1 MPVPNRTIFLHK
13 CSIAV
18 PFVTGRLLAA
28 ATAVNGT
35 SRNFIMIRASEHTVA
50 FFWVKA
56 SLVSKASTFYFFTV
70 TSVFCCCLPSP
81 RCMTNCIGANISANS
96 INYFRYFLSSLVVMN
111 KQKHKFERLTYDR
124 LNIWSFEWLK
134 VWKTCPP
141 ILSAYFNSQWQKKAA

>member
-56 SLVSKASTFYFFTV
+56 SLVSKASVHLLFLTV
-70 TSVFCCCLPSP
+70 FKCLFCKVSQ
-81 RCMTNCIGANISANS
+81 S
-96 INYFRYFLSSLVVMN
+96 
-111 KQKHKFERLTYDR
+111 
-124 LNIWSFEWLK
+124 LNIFLTVKVLMGTFNKAVVCVLCDCYALFNAGTGGVVACKQILK
-134 VWKTCPP
+134 T
-141 ILSAYFNSQWQKKAA
+141 N